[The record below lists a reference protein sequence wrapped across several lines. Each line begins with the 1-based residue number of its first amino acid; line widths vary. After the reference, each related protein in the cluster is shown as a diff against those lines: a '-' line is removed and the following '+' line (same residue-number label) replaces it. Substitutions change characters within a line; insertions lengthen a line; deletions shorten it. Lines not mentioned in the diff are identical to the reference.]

1 MRRRLLLPLLVALA
15 VAASGCVTPLLVP
28 PGPAPMRYRDD
39 VFADVAKATDIV
51 YASPV
56 SRRTGL
62 PSPQRLDLYQPVGD
76 TASNRPAI
84 VWIHGGSFKAG
95 TKTSPEIVDL
105 ANAFARKGY
114 VSISISYRLSPDG
127 CAAAGATYECVLAI
141 VDAKHDAQAAV
152 RWVRANAAL
161 HGIDPTRIATGGSS
175 AGAITALNVG
185 YDATEPGT
193 SGNPGHDSSVGA
205 AMALSGARL
214 GGTVEAGD
222 APSLLFHGTAD
233 LAVPYAWA
241 TKTVDDARTAGL
253 EAYLTTWDGGGHVP
267 YVAHRQEILDQTT
280 NFFYWSLDLD
290 QVP

>member
-15 VAASGCVTPLLVP
+15 VTASGCISPLLVP
-28 PGPAPMRYRDD
+28 PGPAPLRYRDE
-39 VFADVAKATDIV
+39 VFTDVARANDIV

-56 SRRTGL
+56 SRHTGL
-62 PSPQRLDLYQPVGD
+62 PAAQRLDLYQPVGD
-76 TASNRPAI
+76 TATNRPAI

-95 TKTSPEIVDL
+95 NKTSPEIVDL
-105 ANAFARKGY
+105 ANTFTRKGY

-127 CAAAGATYECVLAI
+127 CAAAAATYECVFSI

-152 RWVRANAAL
+152 RWLRANAAL
-161 HGIDPTRIATGGSS
+161 YGIDPTRIAVGGSS

-185 YDATEPGT
+185 YDATEPGS
-193 SGNPGHDSSVGA
+193 SGNPGWDSSVGA

-214 GGTVEAGD
+214 GGTVESGD

-241 TKTVDDARTAGL
+241 TKTVDDARAAGL
-253 EAYLTTWDGGGHVP
+253 EAWLTTWEGDGHVP
-267 YVAHRQEILDQTT
+267 YLAHRTEIHDQTT
-280 NFFYWSLDLD
+280 NFFYWSLGLD
-290 QVP
+290 QTT